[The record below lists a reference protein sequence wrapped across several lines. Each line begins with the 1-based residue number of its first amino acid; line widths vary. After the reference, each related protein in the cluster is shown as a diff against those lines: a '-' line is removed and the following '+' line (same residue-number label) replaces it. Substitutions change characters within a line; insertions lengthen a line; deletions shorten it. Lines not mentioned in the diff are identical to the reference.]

1 MTFKIDV
8 NRWGGFFSVPCAI
21 AEKYLKLSSGDFL
34 KVLLCVLA
42 GSSPVADTEMIAK
55 ATGVSEE
62 TAEEALMFWAQ
73 TGVLTF
79 EGAPPVK
86 EFASGT
92 AMHRKPAEAINAVI
106 EKKTAVKYTPK
117 DLEVLAARS
126 EDIRFLFSSAQQSL
140 GRTVNSTEQATLVEF
155 HEYYG
160 FPIAS
165 IVMILQFCVDIG
177 KGNMRYIKSV
187 IREWNER
194 GILDHHDVENEIAR
208 QKEYYT
214 YESTIKRALGLKAQT
229 TKKQKEL
236 FEDWQKR
243 GVTEELAAEAAE
255 HSINNTKDHSV
266 NLNYINKTLISWS
279 EQGIKTSE
287 DAEKEKK
294 TSRGSAKSFSVEEYK
309 RLIKDYVPKLS
320 GDDD

>member
-8 NRWGGFFSVPCAI
+8 NRWGSFFSVPCSV

-42 GSSPVADTEMIAK
+42 GSSPIADTEIIARI
-55 ATGVSEE
+55 TGVSEE

-79 EGAPPVK
+79 EGAPPVNK
-86 EFASGT
+86 SADNT
-92 AMHRKPAEAINAVI
+92 AMHQKPPQEIKATHEN
-106 EKKTAVKYTPK
+106 KTSVKYTPK
-117 DLEVLAARS
+117 DLEALAARS
-126 EDIRFLFSSAQQSL
+126 EDIRFLFSSAEQSL
-140 GRTVNSTEQATLVEF
+140 GRTVNSTEQATLVDF

-165 IVMILQFCVDIG
+165 IVLILHFCVDIG
-177 KGNMRYIKSV
+177 KGNMRYIRSV
-187 IREWNER
+187 ISDWNER
-194 GILDHHDVENEIAR
+194 GILDPHDVENEIIN
-208 QKEYYT
+208 QKKYYT
-214 YESTIKRALGLKAQT
+214 YEGKIKLALGLKAQT

-243 GVTEELAAEAAE
+243 GITEELAAEAAE

-279 EQGIKTSE
+279 EQGVKTAK

-294 TSRGSAKSFSVEEYK
+294 SSRGSTKSFTVEEYK
-309 RLIKDYVPKLS
+309 KLIKDYVPKLS